1 MDASAPARAPAPAPH
16 HGRRRAQPD
25 RIAAGAAAPAHR
37 RRRAHRAPAP
47 LPRTV
52 TKILTPSDY
61 NHSLELPRKVT
72 EMIQRERI
80 IHANHIW
87 ITLNRRPFHVRI
99 GQDEPYLSGY
109 RRSRISESSWSKVV
123 HEAQLEV
130 GDELSFSVRYNR
142 QVNLE
147 CLRFKDEDCVD
158 CEDVFLLAA

>member
-1 MDASAPARAPAPAPH
+1 MP
-16 HGRRRAQPD
+16 
-25 RIAAGAAAPAHR
+25 PAHR
-37 RRRAHRAPAP
+37 QRAPAP

-52 TKILTPSDY
+52 NKILTPSDI

-72 EMIQRERI
+72 EMIQRNSM

-87 ITLNRRPFHVRI
+87 ITLNLRPFRVRI

-130 GDELSFSVRYNR
+130 GDEISFTVRRNR

-147 CLRFKDEDCVD
+147 CLYIYMPQ
-158 CEDVFLLAA
+158 